1 MAGSIVRFLAGGM
14 TVAALVTSLVLTGG
28 LAARAA
34 DVSTVPSAEP
44 GDTIRV
50 EGSIDFLDLDRSV
63 TFHWDGEDGPK
74 IGSVSVPLLQTSYE
88 STVTIPGTA
97 TAGEHEIYACNDTC
111 GSTTIMIEVPPAT
124 TLPPTTL
131 PTTTLPP
138 TTVVSTTSTT
148 TYPTTTSPT
157 TTMIGSV
164 TTNPT
169 PTSTTLASSTSSTTG
184 PSAPRLVGP
193 DGEAT
198 IIESS
203 DSGSTDS
210 AEPGN
215 EEGLTDDATTSDE
228 TEVESFSLS
237 QVRYIPPTISTTS
250 AGSTTSTMSST
261 TASPDEERDDPGLE
275 VVAVGGDDDG
285 GWSLGSPLVFW
296 SVWLLVLLVASVTAG
311 VFGWIARRG
320 GGSSR

>member
-50 EGSIDFLDLDRSV
+50 EGSIDLLDLDRSV

-131 PTTTLPP
+131 PITTLPP

-148 TYPTTTSPT
+148 TNPTTTSLT
-157 TTMIGSV
+157 TTTVGSV
-164 TTNPT
+164 TTSST

-193 DGEAT
+193 DGEVT
-198 IIESS
+198 INESS

-210 AEPGN
+210 AEPSNG
-215 EEGLTDDATTSDE
+215 EAPTDEATTPDE
-228 TEVESFSLS
+228 TEVESFSLTRR
-237 QVRYIPPTISTTS
+237 RYIPPTIP
-250 AGSTTSTMSST
+250 AASTTSTMSST